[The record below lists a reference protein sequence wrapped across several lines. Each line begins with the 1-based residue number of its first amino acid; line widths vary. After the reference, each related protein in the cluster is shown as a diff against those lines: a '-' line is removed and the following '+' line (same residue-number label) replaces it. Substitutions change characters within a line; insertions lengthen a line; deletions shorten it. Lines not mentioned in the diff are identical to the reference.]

1 METRKELDRKMSKW
15 TDILL
20 FMGFITIIVLGA
32 CSNSNDNRNKSQENS
47 TISSNLNRKYIMSK
61 KYSTYSFKLNGESH
75 TFQGRFNDDT
85 GLYEAIFKG
94 VTGHGSSLQEAIND
108 AINEYQSI

>member
-1 METRKELDRKMSKW
+1 
-15 TDILL
+15 
-20 FMGFITIIVLGA
+20 
-32 CSNSNDNRNKSQENS
+32 
-47 TISSNLNRKYIMSK
+47 MSK

-85 GLYEAIFKG
+85 GLYEVIFKG
-94 VTGHGSSLQEAIND
+94 VTGHGSSLQEAIDD